1 MDYGVALQTDILAT
15 PLLRERCRIRP
26 GPLFAVGTMGNLLE
40 NARGSCLLTY
50 EHQAAMALLG
60 LRSKACRSMT
70 DTLTDQVLVDRAKR
84 GDEIAFSELVTRH
97 YRRALRVAYGL
108 LHNND
113 DAQDITQDA
122 FARVHTR
129 LKHFEGTSAFYTWL
143 YRIVVNLSID
153 ALRKRR
159 RERRVDLGDEETR
172 EALSSGNEL
181 WPRYDDTHPG
191 ESAERQ
197 ELGLQLRKA
206 FRDLPEIHQAVI
218 LLREL
223 EGMSYEEIARVLKIK
238 KGTVMS
244 RLFHARRG
252 MQVSFAAAEKA
263 EKTVGSEGKR

>member
-1 MDYGVALQTDILAT
+1 MDYGVALQANILAAPST
-15 PLLRERCRIRP
+15 KARPSVRPEPPLI
-26 GPLFAVGTMGNLLE
+26 AVTMGNLLE
-40 NARGSCLLTY
+40 DSRGFWLLTY
-50 EHQAAMALLG
+50 EHQAAMAALG
-60 LRSKACRSMT
+60 LKARAGRGMT

-113 DAQDITQDA
+113 DAQDVTQDA

-129 LKHFEGTSAFYTWL
+129 LASFEGTSAFYTWL

-153 ALRKRR
+153 AIRRRR
-159 RERRVDLGDEETR
+159 RERRVDLEDEEMRDTMR
-172 EALSSGNEL
+172 SGEDL

-197 ELGLQLRKA
+197 ELQHQLRRA
-206 FRDLPEIHQAVI
+206 FKDLPEIHQAVI

-223 EGMSYEEIARVLKIK
+223 EGMSYEEIAATLKIK

-244 RLFHARRG
+244 RLFHARRS
-252 MQVSFAAAEKA
+252 MQVSFAKAAQVEDC
-263 EKTVGSEGKR
+263 TGSEGKR